1 METRNE
7 HISCLVQSF
16 KRTATCDSRMV
27 QLTFAPEQ
35 VEQWPELDQ
44 NKVYFTAKVALN
56 NVQITSFQTIQGK
69 QAKVLRYRLSF

>member
-27 QLTFAPEQ
+27 QLTFEPEQ

-44 NKVYFTAKVALN
+44 VYFAAKIALHN
-56 NVQITSFQTIQGK
+56 GFK
-69 QAKVLRYRLSF
+69 QFRES